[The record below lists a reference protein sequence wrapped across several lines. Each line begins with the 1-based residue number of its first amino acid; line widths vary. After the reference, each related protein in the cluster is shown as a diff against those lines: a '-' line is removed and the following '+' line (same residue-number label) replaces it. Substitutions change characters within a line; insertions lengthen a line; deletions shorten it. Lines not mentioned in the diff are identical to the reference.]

1 MRRSWIGLVLAASL
15 AISGCGP
22 QKSAD
27 QAGGERITSTDELQ
41 SRNGPTI
48 DIDKHPGKAL
58 FLENCAGCHNGGVPK
73 APQQVWLE
81 MMAPDALLAAMNGG
95 IMTQQ
100 AAKLSGLQRQQIAEY
115 LTRTPLADYKAPPPP
130 ASCDAQHARFDM
142 ASPPARTGWG
152 HNNARFVPAQ
162 QAGLTKNQVPQL

>member
-100 AAKLSGLQRQQIAEY
+100 AAR
-115 LTRTPLADYKAPPPP
+115 
-130 ASCDAQHARFDM
+130 
-142 ASPPARTGWG
+142 
-152 HNNARFVPAQ
+152 
-162 QAGLTKNQVPQL
+162 